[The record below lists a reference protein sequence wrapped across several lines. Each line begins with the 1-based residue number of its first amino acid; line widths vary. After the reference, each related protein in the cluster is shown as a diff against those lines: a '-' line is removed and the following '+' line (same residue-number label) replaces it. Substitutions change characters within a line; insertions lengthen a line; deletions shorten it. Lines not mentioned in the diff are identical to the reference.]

1 MLLSPTAPGRA
12 APRVDQRAAAGL
24 SLVVLALAVGFAPL
38 PAAALAAVGFIAVAA
53 WEPVPALAI
62 VVLSVP
68 FSPLERP
75 VGRFD
80 FSPMEIFIV
89 LATFA
94 YFVRSGFILGL
105 PGRSNVID
113 PIPVTG
119 RRPSSPVPGAD
130 VWSRRLGPGG
140 DRVLLG
146 LVGLVVLT
154 AVASLGASA
163 EVHQSLQSLRVVI
176 VEPALFY
183 LLVVSQTRWRRDL
196 ALLALALVVAGVAI
210 SMVGGWQYLTNERII
225 TAEAGLRRIRGFYG
239 SPNNLGLFLG
249 RALPMGCA
257 LALFWERGRLWLVI
271 ASVVMAGA
279 LVLTF
284 SLGAWFAVAP
294 SLLLVAALRGR
305 STLRGAAAL
314 TVVGIIGL
322 GVAALRIP
330 RIGSHFDVGSLSDAS
345 TSVIRLNVWDS
356 ALRMIADHPIRGIG
370 LDNFLYYYQ
379 HGYMLPTAWREPDL
393 SHPHNLILDFWL
405 SLGLPGLILLGAL
418 LARFV
423 ELVWSR
429 WRISDS
435 FERGLYA
442 GAAGAVADT
451 VLHGMVDNSFFLP
464 DLAVLFWLVFGI
476 VSLLSRPS
484 GKLKRS

>member
-1 MLLSPTAPGRA
+1 MITSRTTSRKAVL
-12 APRVDQRAAAGL
+12 VDQRALAGF
-24 SLVVLALAVGFAPL
+24 SLLALALAVSFAPL
-38 PAAALAAVGFIAVAA
+38 PIAALAAMGFVAVAA

-68 FSPLERP
+68 FSPLGRP
-75 VGRFD
+75 IGHFA
-80 FSPMEIFIV
+80 FSPTEIFIV
-89 LATFA
+89 LAGLA
-94 YFVRSGFILGL
+94 YFVRSSLTLAL
-105 PGRSNVID
+105 PGRLDRPDLPAVARRGSGHS
-113 PIPVTG
+113 TG
-119 RRPSSPVPGAD
+119 AVE

-140 DRVLLG
+140 DRVLLA
-146 LVGLVVLT
+146 LVALVVLT

-163 EVHQSLQSLRVVI
+163 EVHQSLQSLRLVI
-176 VEPALFY
+176 VEPAIFY
-183 LLVVSQTRWRRDL
+183 LLVVSEVRWRRDL
-196 ALLALALVVAGVAI
+196 ALLAIALVVAGVVI
-210 SMVGGWQYLTNERII
+210 SVIGGWQYLTNERII

-257 LALFWERGRLWLVI
+257 LALFWERGRAGFAV
-271 ASVVMAGA
+271 ATVVMAVG

-284 SLGAWFAVAP
+284 SLGAWFAVVP
-294 SLLLVAALRGR
+294 SLLLIAALRGR
-305 STLRGAAAL
+305 ATLRSALAL
-314 TVVGIIGL
+314 TVVGVVGL

-345 TSVIRLNVWDS
+345 TSVIRLNVWES
-356 ALRMIADHPIRGIG
+356 ALRMIADHPVRGIG

-393 SHPHNLILDFWL
+393 SHPHNLIFDFWL

-429 WRISDS
+429 WKISDS

-442 GAAGAVADT
+442 GAAGAMADT

-464 DLAVLFWLVFGI
+464 DLAVLFWLAFGI

-484 GKLKRS
+484 GKLKRD